1 LSAALLLA
9 AALLAADPVT
19 PPPPPPSESQVFVC
33 ADDAARQFDFLL
45 GDWTV
50 TASGSNDVLSK
61 VKVTRVADGCGLL
74 ESVTPVRG
82 VGAESL
88 VTYDTGATLWH
99 WDQVS
104 GDGSI
109 LSLQGGLQN
118 GEMVMEGDESGASKH
133 MLVRI
138 TWAANG
144 DSIHEAAERS
154 PDGRVWNAW
163 FERDFRRAAPT
174 NAAATPAAVITK
186 P

>member
-1 LSAALLLA
+1 MSALLLA
-9 AALLAADPVT
+9 AALLVADPVN
-19 PPPPPPSESQVFVC
+19 PPPTAPQVFVC

-45 GDWTV
+45 GDWIV
-50 TASGSNDVLSK
+50 TAAGSSDVLSK

-74 ESVTPVRG
+74 EVVTPVRG

-88 VTYDTGATLWH
+88 VTYDTGATLWR

-133 MLVRI
+133 MLARV
-138 TWAANG
+138 TWASNG
-144 DSIHEAAERS
+144 VTIHETAERS
-154 PDGRVWNAW
+154 ADGRVWNAW
-163 FERDFRRAAPT
+163 FERDFRRGPPT
-174 NAAATPAAVITK
+174 DGGTPGAVK

>member
-1 LSAALLLA
+1 MPAFLLA
-9 AALLAADPVT
+9 AALLAVDPVK
-19 PPPPPPSESQVFVC
+19 PPPPTSGPQVFVC
-33 ADDAARQFDFLL
+33 ADDAARQFDFML

-50 TASGSNDVLSK
+50 TASGAGDVLSK
-61 VKVTRVADGCGLL
+61 VTVTRVADGCGLL
-74 ESVTPVRG
+74 EVVTPVRG

-133 MLVRI
+133 MLVRV
-138 TWAANG
+138 TWISNG
-144 DSIHEAAERS
+144 VTIHEAAERS
-154 PDGRVWNAW
+154 ADGRVWSSW
-163 FERDFRRAAPT
+163 FERDFRRATPSD
-174 NAAATPAAVITK
+174 ATRPNH
-186 P
+186 

>member
-1 LSAALLLA
+1 LSALLLA

-19 PPPPPPSESQVFVC
+19 PPPPSGPQVFVC

-50 TASGSNDVLSK
+50 TAAGSNDVLSK

-74 ESVTPVRG
+74 QVVTPVRG
-82 VGAESL
+82 VEAESL

-104 GDGSI
+104 GDGSL

-133 MLVRI
+133 MLVRV
-138 TWAANG
+138 TWVSNG
-144 DSIHEAAERS
+144 ETIHEAAERS
-154 PDGRVWNAW
+154 SDGRVWNAW
-163 FERDFRRAAPT
+163 FERNFHRAAPGDGT
-174 NAAATPAAVITK
+174 AK

>member
-1 LSAALLLA
+1 MSVLLLA
-9 AALLAADPVT
+9 AALLAAAPVT
-19 PPPPPPSESQVFVC
+19 PPPTSDSQVFVC

-45 GDWTV
+45 GDWAV
-50 TASGSNDVLSK
+50 TAPGSSDVLSK

-133 MLVRI
+133 MLVRV
-138 TWAANG
+138 TWASDG
-144 DSIHEAAERS
+144 VMIHEAAERS
-154 PDGRVWNAW
+154 PDGRIWNPW

-174 NAAATPAAVITK
+174 ATPAAGQSISK